1 MRKKILL
8 FTAFVPNESG
18 AAEKNTMLM
27 VNDLSKHFN
36 IDIAYFKYRWQDNY
50 TEPNDFVKVINV
62 FEINSISKIINCFC
76 HPFTHPLFSVRFN
89 RNINCWL
96 QQTVNNNTYDAII
109 FEHSQLFMFAKTIKT
124 NAKCILFSHDVIY
137 QRVSRSQNALMAY
150 ICKRAEKQFL
160 TMKHCSVVTI
170 SAKDSNLVKK
180 LYNVD
185 SEYSVAYID
194 KKIIDSLPQKI
205 ENKYV
210 FIGKW
215 SRADNLDGVL
225 WFFEKV
231 VPLIKSKIDICILG
245 RDFPKE
251 KIKNT
256 NANVCVSIPGFVDN
270 PYSMIANAKALLAPI
285 FTGAGVK
292 QKVLESLA
300 CGTPII
306 GTDVAFEGIS
316 LDYEEFMKLAST
328 PKEFAYYI
336 DTVNYD
342 VPKRIEMKRKFLSNY
357 GHHSM
362 TNYLLKIL

>member
-160 TMKHCSVVTI
+160 TLKHCSVVTI
-170 SAKDSNLVKK
+170 SAKDSDLVKK

-256 NANVCVSIPGFVDN
+256 NANVSVSIPGFVDN

-316 LDYEEFMKLAST
+316 VDYEEFMKLAST

-336 DTVNYD
+336 DAVNYD
-342 VPKRIEMKRKFLSNY
+342 VSKRLEMKRKFLSNY